1 MRVVL
6 NYYVFVIPGDNIPA
20 TAEVVPL
27 LSKYYIGLIFIIF
40 AAALSTPFTLSYQMR
55 GNIGERMSPK
65 MRYILFERIAKNPI
79 FNWLFAV
86 QLTKKNMGRLKPY
99 ENNTYI
105 FENTG
110 ATMRTEAVP
119 TNGCKTTLSYNTE
132 RKAKIVQ
139 MEEITGELMR
149 YTVSMMLHI
158 YAISNC
164 HENVASVLNL

>member
-1 MRVVL
+1 MYTFIVS
-6 NYYVFVIPGDNIPA
+6 GDNIPA

-86 QLTKKNMGRLKPY
+86 QLTKKNMGRLRPY

-105 FENTG
+105 FENSK
-110 ATMRTEAVP
+110 ATMRTEGIP
-119 TNGCKTTLSYNTE
+119 SNGCKTTLSYNAE
-132 RKAKIVQ
+132 KKAKIVQ
-139 MEEITGELMR
+139 MEEITGELMK
-149 YTVSMMLHI
+149 YTVSVHL
-158 YAISNC
+158 
-164 HENVASVLNL
+164 